1 MTTTPTKLAG
11 MSMSMGSIV
20 ATGGVAD
27 TISPTRSL
35 SKSPLPGVI
44 SVETITQLQLAGL
57 NAVMDAQASNVFKQ
71 SCSSFL
77 EEYLVDA
84 EPPIFTVTCNITNQ
98 QLLSGRRLRAGRGLK
113 GETALLVDV
122 TVMGSATAS
131 NSVTE
136 ASDIPFNDKVI
147 ETFAIHSSQFTE
159 QLQENGSEAGI
170 DDFDSL
176 TSTSVYSIDS
186 DVSEIVESPDGSEG
200 SESGGLMEIL
210 SIAVVTICSL
220 VILAVFAAFIYALS
234 KERRN
239 VIDDEFGDS
248 GPIESEFSESESSE
262 SNSSGYSDTND
273 VFSDSLLSKHH
284 QSVYCADKTQ
294 AYPEMTPIHETRG
307 EITYKYSLDDGLA
320 SPESILSLKSLGS
333 ASQKVMDWIMGEE
346 PQLINNQQSVNIVAP
361 PGKLGIIV
369 DTCSEGPVVHGVKV
383 GSPLKGLIFKGDLIV
398 AIDDEDTR
406 EWSAHFLTKLVAKKS
421 KMTRKITVLRSD
433 LRNNGAVEY
442 DA

>member
-1 MTTTPTKLAG
+1 
-11 MSMSMGSIV
+11 MGSIV

-44 SVETITQLQLAGL
+44 SVETITQLQLVGI
-57 NAVMDAQASNVFKQ
+57 NAVMDAQASNVFEQ

-122 TVMGSATAS
+122 TVMGSAKAS

-136 ASDIPFNDKVI
+136 VSDIPFNDKVI
-147 ETFAIHSSQFTE
+147 ETFATHSSQFTE

-210 SIAVVTICSL
+210 SIATVTICSL
-220 VILAVFAAFIYALS
+220 VILAVFATFTYALS
-234 KERRN
+234 KGKK
-239 VIDDEFGDS
+239 FSDS
-248 GPIESEFSESESSE
+248 GPIESESIESESSESESNE

-273 VFSDSLLSKHH
+273 VYIDSLLSREQHR
-284 QSVYCADKTQ
+284 SVYSADKTQ

-421 KMTRKITVLRSD
+421 KMTRKITVLRGD
-433 LRNNGAVEY
+433 L
-442 DA
+442 